1 MAGRRA
7 AGSAD
12 AMREPA
18 AGGAEAAYWRAMTEA
33 EEREARRKRTLGITA
48 LATGLVAVGA
58 MVAVAVMVQDS
69 ADGPSTPKTAA
80 AGATASPA
88 AKPSASASGKDG
100 QGGQSGHED
109 SAADG
114 SGSVPGLKLGSAA
127 KVGAADGRDGKALQ
141 LTGTGDGFA
150 EAAGA
155 SVDTTKDFTV
165 SAVVRNDAA
174 SASKA
179 ALSQNGE
186 QFFSFYL
193 GREDAGAN
201 KNRWVFKVQT
211 ANEAGKSATAL
222 STAAAATGRWTTL
235 TGVYNAKA
243 KTISLYVDGTLAQ
256 TTPAPSIVAGTGP
269 LELGRARYKSAWA
282 DAWNGSITDVQVWKK
297 ALTADQVS
305 KAATGKPG
313 EAPATNLLGS

>member
-7 AGSAD
+7 AGSAG
-12 AMREPA
+12 ATREPA
-18 AGGAEAAYWRAMTEA
+18 AGGAEAAYWRAMAEA
-33 EEREARRKRTLGITA
+33 DEREASRKRTVRITA

-58 MVAVAVMVQDS
+58 MVAVAVIVTDR
-69 ADGPSTPKTAA
+69 ADDPSTPRTAK
-80 AGATASPA
+80 AGVVASPE
-88 AKPSASASGKDG
+88 AKQSAKAPAG
-100 QGGQSGHED
+100 QGGSGPD
-109 SAADG
+109 TA
-114 SGSVPGLKLGSAA
+114 GSVPGLKLGSAA

-141 LTGTGDGFA
+141 LTGTGDAYA
-150 EAAGA
+150 EAADA
-155 SVDTTKDFTV
+155 TVDTSKDFTV

-211 ANEAGKSATAL
+211 ANETGKSALAV
-222 STAAAATGRWTTL
+222 STATATTGHWTTL

-243 KTISLYVDGTLAQ
+243 KSISLYVDGVLAQ
-256 TTPAPSIVAGTGP
+256 TTAAPSIVAGTGP
-269 LELGRARYKSAWA
+269 LELGRARYKSQWS
-282 DAWNGSITDVQVWKK
+282 DAWNGSVTGVQVWKK
-297 ALTADQVS
+297 ALTADQVA
-305 KAATGKPG
+305 KAATGKST
-313 EAPATNLLGS
+313 ETPAANLLGS

>member
-1 MAGRRA
+1 M
-7 AGSAD
+7 
-12 AMREPA
+12 
-18 AGGAEAAYWRAMTEA
+18 
-33 EEREARRKRTLGITA
+33 
-48 LATGLVAVGA
+48 
-58 MVAVAVMVQDS
+58 
-69 ADGPSTPKTAA
+69 
-80 AGATASPA
+80 
-88 AKPSASASGKDG
+88 
-100 QGGQSGHED
+100 
-109 SAADG
+109 
-114 SGSVPGLKLGSAA
+114 
-127 KVGAADGRDGKALQ
+127 
-141 LTGTGDGFA
+141 
-150 EAAGA
+150 
-155 SVDTTKDFTV
+155 DTTKDFTV

-179 ALSQNGE
+179 AVSQNGE

-211 ANEAGKSATAL
+211 ANETGKTATAL

-243 KTISLYVDGTLAQ
+243 KTITLYVDGTLAQ
-256 TTPAPSIVAGTGP
+256 TAPAPSIVTGTGP